1 MTDKRRVSAADLLT
15 LPVVS
20 CVALSPD
27 AARVAYVA
35 TVADAQSN
43 TYRGSLR
50 ACELATGTVSTY
62 TRGVARDR
70 APLWSPDGARIFFIS
85 ERSGPPQVW
94 AIDIAGGEAY
104 ALPALDGAVSDFAV
118 SPDGRKIAAIV
129 TPVQAK
135 RDVETRA
142 WRRIT
147 RQRYRADGVGYN
159 DALPKLWL
167 IDLERGETKALTDG
181 TGFVAEPAWSPDSA
195 RVACA
200 ADYGTD
206 ADGVYLRELLVVEVA
221 SGSREQVLKLGG
233 AVVGP
238 AWPPDGARIAF
249 AGRDNLRGAYGLANH
264 RLYVLELSS
273 SQARCLTPSEE
284 WTCGDLTLCDTSAA
298 GSPTAPKWL
307 PDGSIA
313 ALGTWRG
320 ATRVFT
326 VAPDLR
332 IRPVTPPTHSVL
344 QFAPARDG
352 SFVCCASSPAV
363 PPELYCATSDGEL
376 RRLTF
381 ETKAWC
387 DNHACV
393 AAERL
398 KVDGPAG
405 PLDAWRLRS
414 DGSAPRPC
422 ILQIHGGPHF
432 EYGEAFVFEF
442 QLLAAAGYDV
452 VFCNPRGS
460 QGYGEPFAAAI
471 VGDWGGPA
479 LADCLAAL
487 EVAVR
492 QGEID
497 ERKLGVEGGSYGG
510 YLTTWAIG
518 HSRRFAAAVAIRS
531 ATNLE
536 SLYGTSEVG
545 RMLEYELGGTPAQI
559 PEVYRRC
566 SSLTYADAVT
576 TPLLLI
582 HSDRDYRCPPEQ
594 SEQFFTALKHG
605 GKEVEFL
612 RFTEADH
619 GLSRTGPPLQRVAH
633 FEAIVDWFDRHLK

>member
-1 MTDKRRVSAADLLT
+1 MTDERRISAADLLT

-20 CVALSPD
+20 GVALSPD

-35 TVADAQSN
+35 TVADPASN

-50 ACELATGTVSTY
+50 ACDLATGTIGIF

-85 ERSGPPQVW
+85 ERSGQPQVW
-94 AIDIAGGEAY
+94 AIDVAGGEAY
-104 ALPALDGAVSDFAV
+104 ALPALDGAVSEFAV
-118 SPDGRKIAAIV
+118 SPDGRMIAAIV
-129 TPVQAK
+129 TSVQAK
-135 RDVETRA
+135 RDVEARG
-142 WRRIT
+142 WRRVT
-147 RQRYRADGVGYN
+147 KLRYRADGVGFH

-167 IDLERGETKALTDG
+167 IDLERGEAKPLTDG
-181 TGFVAEPAWSPDSA
+181 TGFVAEPTWSPDSA
-195 RVACA
+195 RIACVA
-200 ADYGTD
+200 DHGSD
-206 ADGVYLRELLVVEVA
+206 ADGVYLRELLVVETS
-221 SGSREQVLKLGG
+221 SGAREQVVKMGG

-238 AWPPDGARIAF
+238 AWSADGSRLSF
-249 AGRDNLRGAYGLANH
+249 AGRDNMRGAYGLANH
-264 RLYVLELSS
+264 RLYAVDLSS
-273 SQARCLTPSEE
+273 GQPRCLTPSEE

-307 PDGSIA
+307 ADGSIA
-313 ALGTWRG
+313 LLGTSRG
-320 ATRVFT
+320 ATRIFT

-332 IRPVTPPTHSVL
+332 ISPVTPPTLSVL
-344 QFAPARDG
+344 QFAAARDG
-352 SFVCCASSPAV
+352 SFVCCASSSAV
-363 PPELYCATSDGEL
+363 PPELYRVTSAGEPK
-376 RRLTF
+376 RITF

-387 DNHACV
+387 DSHACV

-405 PLDAWRLRS
+405 PVDAWRLRA
-414 DGSAPRPC
+414 GGEAPRPC

-432 EYGEAFVFEF
+432 EYGEAFIFEF
-442 QLLAAAGYDV
+442 QLLASAGYDIA
-452 VFCNPRGS
+452 FCNPRGS

-479 LADCLAAL
+479 LADCLATLEAAL
-487 EVAVR
+487 R
-492 QGEID
+492 SGGID
-497 ERKLGVEGGSYGG
+497 ERRLGVAGGSYGG

-518 HSRRFAAAVAIRS
+518 HTRRFAAAVAMRS

-536 SLYGTSEVG
+536 SLWGTSEVG

-559 PEVYRRC
+559 PEVYHRC
-566 SSLTYADAVT
+566 SPLTYAEAVN

-582 HSDRDYRCPPEQ
+582 HGERDYRCPPEQ
-594 SEQFFTALKHG
+594 SEQFFTALKQR

-612 RFTEADH
+612 RFTETDH
-619 GLSRTGPPLQRVAH
+619 GLSRTGPPLQRVARL
-633 FEAIVDWFDRHLK
+633 EAIVDWFDRHLK